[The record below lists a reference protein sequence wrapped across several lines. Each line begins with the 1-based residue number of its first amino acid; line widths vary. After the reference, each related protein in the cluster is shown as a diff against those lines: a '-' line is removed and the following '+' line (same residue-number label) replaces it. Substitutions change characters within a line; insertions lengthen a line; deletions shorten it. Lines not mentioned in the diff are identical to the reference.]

1 MNHSGILDLV
11 PAEIRNQWIQ
21 EGIYPNKSL
30 YELFCEHVQQNPAK
44 PAVISFGQT
53 IIYAELQHKVCCLA
67 ASFRALGVVAGD
79 VIAYQ
84 LSNSWYHC
92 AIDLAAA
99 ALGAIVAPFPPGRG
113 RLDIQSLLS
122 RCDAR
127 VIIVEQTS
135 VDMGCCELIESL
147 RTALLSLRILIV
159 DGESRDG
166 WHTMNALLQSEPI
179 QSSQLPTVDP
189 NSPARFLISSGTE
202 SDPKWIAYSH
212 NALAGGRG
220 RFLQRIHPD
229 RSTFRGLYL
238 MPLGTAFGSTA
249 TFGILSW
256 LGGSVLVLRQFDV
269 SAAIRAIAELK
280 PTHIFGVPTMLQRIV
295 ADPALAEID
304 TSSLIAIVSGGAKID
319 EASIRRCTEAFGC
332 GFISLYGS
340 ADGVNCHTTL
350 EDNLETIVH
359 KIGRPNPEVCSIK
372 IVDDQKQEVT
382 PGCTGEIVA
391 RGPIT
396 PMQYVNNPDLDALY
410 RDKDGWVY
418 TGDLGLIDSDGYLV
432 LTGRKKDIIIRG
444 GVNISP
450 AQIENIAASHPAVVS
465 AVCIPVAD
473 EDLGQRICLCLV
485 MQDGAERP
493 SLSQFT
499 RYLQK
504 QGLEKNKLPEY
515 LRYFRQLPLGP
526 AGKID
531 KKQLTVE
538 LESVQFKHSP
548 DNMNM
553 RSLSG
558 GLINAGTQ

>member
-11 PAEIRNQWIQ
+11 PAEIRNLWIQ

-30 YELFCEHVQQNPAK
+30 YELFCEHVQQSPAK
-44 PAVISFGQT
+44 PAVISLDQT
-53 IIYAELQHKVCCLA
+53 ITYAELQHKVCCLA
-67 ASFRALGVVAGD
+67 ANFRDLGVVTGD

-84 LSNSWYHC
+84 LANSWYHC

-99 ALGAIVAPFPPGRG
+99 ALGAVVAPFPPGRG

-122 RCDAR
+122 KCDAR
-127 VIIVEQTS
+127 VIIVEQNAET
-135 VDMGCCELIESL
+135 DYCKLIESL
-147 RTALLSLRILIV
+147 RPTLLSLRVFVV
-159 DGESRDG
+159 DGEPREG
-166 WHTMNALLQSEPI
+166 WHTMNELFQTQPI
-179 QSSQLPTVDP
+179 EYSKLPAIDP

-229 RSTFRGLYL
+229 RSTFSGFYL

-256 LGGSVLVLRQFDV
+256 LGGSVLVLRQFNV
-269 SAAIRAIAELK
+269 SEAIRVIAELK
-280 PTHIFGVPTMLQRIV
+280 PTHIFGVPTMFQRMA
-295 ADPALAEID
+295 ADPELAKTD
-304 TSSLIAIVSGGAKID
+304 TSSLIAIISGGAKID
-319 EASIRRCTEAFGC
+319 GASIRRCTKAFRC

-350 EDNLETIVH
+350 EDDLEIILH
-359 KIGRPNPEVCSIK
+359 KIGRPNPDVCSIK
-372 IVDDQKQEVT
+372 IVDDQKQEVA
-382 PGCTGEIVA
+382 PGCIGEITA

-396 PMQYVNNPDLDALY
+396 PMQYVNNPDLDVLY
-410 RDKDGWVY
+410 RDKEGWVY
-418 TGDLGLIDSDGYLV
+418 TGDLGFIDSDGYLV

-450 AQIENIAASHPAVVS
+450 AQIENLAASHPAVIS

-473 EDLGQRICLCLV
+473 EDLGHRICLCLV
-485 MQDGAERP
+485 LQEGTERP
-493 SLSQFT
+493 SLPQFT
-499 RYLQK
+499 RYLHE

-531 KKQLTVE
+531 KKRLTVE

-553 RSLSG
+553 RSLPG
-558 GLINAGTQ
+558 GFINAGTQ

>member
-11 PAEIRNQWIQ
+11 PAEIRSQWIQ
-21 EGIYPNKSL
+21 NGTYPNQSL
-30 YELFCEHVQQNPAK
+30 YELFCKHARQAPDK
-44 PAVISFGQT
+44 PAVISLDQT
-53 IIYAELQHKVCCLA
+53 MTYGELQYRIACLA

-84 LSNSWYHC
+84 LANSWHHC

-127 VIIVEQTS
+127 VIIVEPRFAQM
-135 VDMGCCELIESL
+135 DMCELIESL
-147 RTALLSLRILIV
+147 RPTLLSLRILIV
-159 DGESRDG
+159 DGEARNG
-166 WHTMNALLQSEPI
+166 WYKLDALFQSGPV
-179 QSSQLPTVDP
+179 SPAQLPLIDP

-229 RSTFRGLYL
+229 GSTFRGLYL

-256 LGGSVLVLRQFDV
+256 LGGAVLVLRQFDAA
-269 SAAIRAIAELK
+269 AAIRAIAALK
-280 PTHIFGVPTMLQRIV
+280 PTHIFGVPTMFQRMV
-295 ADPALAEID
+295 ADPALVEAD
-304 TSSLIAIVSGGAKID
+304 VSSLIAIISGGAKID
-319 EASIRRCTEAFGC
+319 EASIRRCTEAFKC

-350 EDNLETIVH
+350 EDSLETILQ
-359 KIGRPNPEVCSIK
+359 KTGRPNPEVCSIK

-382 PGCTGEIVA
+382 QGCIGEIAA

-410 RDKDGWVY
+410 RDDNGWVY
-418 TGDLGLIDSDGYLV
+418 TGDLGFVDDDGYLV
-432 LTGRKKDIIIRG
+432 LTGRKKEIIIRG

-450 AQIENIAASHPAVVS
+450 AQIENIAVSHPAVVS

-473 EDLGQRICLCLV
+473 EDLGHRICLCLV
-485 MQDGAERP
+485 MREGAERP
-493 SLSQFT
+493 SLVQFT
-499 RYLQK
+499 RYLLD

-515 LRYFRQLPLGP
+515 LRYLRQLPLGP
-526 AGKID
+526 AGKVD
-531 KKQLTVE
+531 KKRLAVE
-538 LESVQFKHSP
+538 LEITQFKR
-548 DNMNM
+548 DTDTMN
-553 RSLSG
+553 
-558 GLINAGTQ
+558 NAAHTQRTH